1 MKAGT
6 INQKILKNKNKNVN
20 KKKVIQPT
28 NHILLLVDT
37 SGSML
42 PHLININKY
51 LDTQLTNINKVSNEH
66 KQKTVI
72 HCKAFSN
79 DRAYTSLLLVDAN
92 IHATSGSIISSD
104 NKFGWNGT
112 PLLAA
117 IKESNEFL
125 NKMMGPTDTAMLLVI
140 TDGFEN
146 ASRMTDVHLASSIHS
161 SKNFDRITYAAAGP
175 KESQA
180 FFSNNTLGPIF
191 ADNFVSWD
199 TSDKGFVNITTST
212 NNAVGNYYGGVSRGL
227 IKMQKVF
234 IDMST
239 VNKKDLKSLR
249 SIPYNFESWKV
260 DSEQRIDDFINNKL
274 TMPTNKRIFGN
285 NTYQIGRAFYQLSKP
300 EKVQAEKVL
309 IIKDKKTNKY
319 YYGNNDI
326 KNILG
331 LPSNQSVKIEPE
343 NLSSY
348 EIYVQ
353 STSTNRKLVRG
364 TNIIYVNS

>member
-79 DRAYTSLLLVDAN
+79 DRADTSLLLVDAN

-249 SIPYNFESWKV
+249 SIPYNFKSWKV

-274 TMPTNKRIFGN
+274 TMPTNKRVFGSVYCPGN
-285 NTYQIGRAFYQLSKP
+285 GFYQLTK
-300 EKVQAEKVL
+300 AEKIQENKLL
-309 IIKDKKTNKY
+309 IIKDKTTNKY
-319 YYGNNDI
+319 YYGSTDVREV
-326 KNILG
+326 LG
-331 LPSNQSVKIEPE
+331 LPLNAATKVEPN
-343 NLSSY
+343 NLGNFELY
-348 EIYVQ
+348 IQ

-364 TNIIYVNS
+364 TNLIYVGN